1 MVPIRRRLFAR
12 RRSTARTAADFTGR
26 VHSELALDAL
36 PDEDLGED
44 LDDALDLYEM
54 GTMPGCEEAEYLSL
68 VEEARDRIAEG
79 E

>member
-12 RRSTARTAADFTGR
+12 RRSTTRTATDFTGQ

-68 VEEARDRIAEG
+68 VEEARDRIAGG